1 MEPEPMPE
9 HVMHQDVLLDDIK
22 EYRKILSGLLEYL
35 NDSERD
41 ECKDIRNEFN
51 VSLLEEYDY
60 AYAGLENVQNDV
72 TEHRNEIERIMSE
85 LEKQDN
91 HESKKIYQECYH
103 CYIYQYYYLGNSD
116 ASFDNDSD

>member
-1 MEPEPMPE
+1 MPE

-35 NDSERD
+35 NDSERE
-41 ECKDIRNEFN
+41 ECRDIRNEFD

-72 TEHRNEIERIMSE
+72 SKHRNEIERIMSE

-116 ASFDNDSD
+116 ASFDDDSD

>member
-1 MEPEPMPE
+1 MPE
-9 HVMHQDVLLDDIK
+9 HVMYQDVLLDDIK

-35 NDSERD
+35 NDSERE
-41 ECKDIRNEFN
+41 ECRDIRNEFD

-72 TEHRNEIERIMSE
+72 TEHRSEIERIMSE

-116 ASFDNDSD
+116 ASFDDDSD

>member
-60 AYAGLENVQNDV
+60 AYTGLENVQNDV
-72 TEHRNEIERIMSE
+72 TEHRSEIERIMSE

-103 CYIYQYYYLGNSD
+103 CYIYQYYYLGNTD
-116 ASFDNDSD
+116 AAFDDDSD